1 MSPCVLFSLVSE
13 FRSRVQHLEVAVLR
27 FLRRFILLDFIYNAA
42 VDGRCPKE
50 TECSETFEQF
60 CVLYSCA
67 LLMQDK

>member
-1 MSPCVLFSLVSE
+1 MSLCVLFPLVSG
-13 FRSRVQHLEVAVLR
+13 FRSRVQYLEVAVLR

-50 TECSETFEQF
+50 TECSKTFEQL
-60 CVLYSCA
+60 CILYSCC